1 MSGRYVFGEFVLSS
15 SRRALYRSGREIA
28 LVPRYFDLLVLLIRR
43 RDEAIS
49 RREILDTVW
58 SDVVV
63 SDGALSQAVRT
74 LRRALGDDPA
84 RSQYLRTVS
93 RYGYQFVFP
102 EVVQCD
108 DSAPLPNSAANP
120 APAAAPAAKD
130 FEAALAAL
138 AAHGPEDDRR
148 IAAERLHELSTA
160 QAVARLGDAPD
171 SAEARALLRDARWD
185 LPQAGPVPILGQPHA
200 ARTLWKLFSM
210 RLHGVRL
217 AAGKRYAAA
226 IIGGTL
232 AGLLAGL
239 IGALALY
246 LGPSSSAKGA
256 VFVLLPLIGGIIGAA
271 GAAGVAAGLCCAE
284 VLIRSRRGAALV
296 CFGAAGGGIVGAA
309 AHALGSLALEGLFG
323 QDLSPVAGGFEG
335 LVLGA
340 ATGLGYA
347 LATPLAGGG
356 MATPRGA
363 ARGLAALAAGLSCA
377 GAAAL
382 LTARGSYLGA
392 MSLDLLA
399 HRFPGSQVS
408 LEPLARLLG
417 ESDPG
422 PFTRIAI
429 GAWEGLLFAS
439 GTVLGLTHRPK

>member
-1 MSGRYVFGEFVLSS
+1 MNGRYVFGEFVLSS
-15 SRRALYRSGREIA
+15 SRRVLRRSGREIA
-28 LVPRYFDLLVLLIRR
+28 LVPRYLDLLLLLIRR

-74 LRRALGDDPA
+74 LRRALGDDPG
-84 RSQYLRTVS
+84 RSRYIRTVS
-93 RYGYQFVFP
+93 RHGYQFVFP
-102 EVVQCD
+102 DVVQGD
-108 DSAPLPNSAANP
+108 DAAPMPIAEAASEGKT
-120 APAAAPAAKD
+120 APAASE
-130 FEAALAAL
+130 FEAAFAELASDA
-138 AAHGPEDDRR
+138 PENDRR
-148 IAAERLHELSTA
+148 VAAETLLGLSTEKT
-160 QAVARLGDAPD
+160 VARLRDAPGD
-171 SAEARALLRDARWD
+171 AEARALLRDARWD
-185 LPQAGPVPILGQPHA
+185 LPQADPVPIFGQPHPL
-200 ARTLWKLFSM
+200 RTLWELFAL
-210 RLHGVRL
+210 RLRGVLR

-226 IIGGTL
+226 VTGAMI

-239 IGALALY
+239 AGGMALY
-246 LGPSSSAKGA
+246 LGPSSLAKGV
-256 VFVLLPLIGGIIGAA
+256 VFVLLPLIGGLIAAA

-284 VLIRSRRGAALV
+284 VLIRSRRGVALV
-296 CFGAAGGGIVGAA
+296 LLGAAGGGTVGAA
-309 AHALGSLALEGLFG
+309 AHGLGSLALQGLFG
-323 QDLSPVAGGFEG
+323 QDLSPAAGGLEG

-356 MATPRGA
+356 MATPRGR
-363 ARGLAALAAGLSCA
+363 ARWLAALAAGGSCA
-377 GAAAL
+377 VAAAL
-382 LTARGSYLGA
+382 LTAEGSYLGA

-417 ESDPG
+417 EASPG
-422 PFTRIAI
+422 PATRIAI
-429 GAWEGLLFAS
+429 GAWEGLMFAS